1 MIVKTDGQLYNRES
15 EAPPSLALSECK
27 SGGMNFDKDMLLVLG
42 IILLITSEKHR
53 ADMPLILA
61 LVYILF

>member
-1 MIVKTDGQLYNRES
+1 MKTDGQLYNRES
-15 EAPPSLALSECK
+15 EAPPSLALPECK
-27 SGGMNFDKDMLLVLG
+27 PSGLNIDKDMLLVLG

-53 ADMPLILA
+53 ADMPLIIA